1 MSFKSGFV
9 ALIGR
14 PNAGKSTLVNQI
26 MQDKIAIVSNKA
38 QTTRNMIRAILTEED
53 SQIIFIDTP
62 GIHKP
67 QNEMG
72 KQLNRLAFSALE
84 GVDLI
89 YFLVDVTKTFGKGDQ
104 FVLEICK
111 RQNLPIYLILNKI
124 DLLSKK
130 VLIEK
135 LMEYE
140 NLHLFDEII
149 PISAL
154 RNDNIDHLLKI
165 TKDLLPISEALYPKD
180 MITEFPE
187 QFFITEWIREQILQT
202 TSEEIPHSIA
212 VLLDEYKE
220 DKNSI
225 FIQASIVVERDS
237 QKAIIIGKNGQK
249 LKSIGQAAR
258 ENLEKR
264 LKKPIYLDLFVKVEK
279 NWRNSQNKLNAFSLN
294 TTGQKFDE

>member
-1 MSFKSGFV
+1 MSFKCGFV

-14 PNAGKSTLVNQI
+14 PNAGKSTLLNQI
-26 MQDKIAIVSNKA
+26 MHDKIAIVSNKA

-62 GIHKP
+62 GVHKP
-67 QNEMG
+67 RHELG

-89 YFLVDVTKTFGKGDQ
+89 YFLVDVTKPFGKGDE

-135 LMEYE
+135 LIEFE
-140 NLHLFDEII
+140 NMHLFDEII
-149 PISAL
+149 PVSAL
-154 RNDNIDHLLKI
+154 RNDNIDHLIKI
-165 TKDLLPISEALYPKD
+165 TKDLLPLSEALYPKD
-180 MITEFPE
+180 MLTEFPE

-212 VLLDEYKE
+212 VLIDEYKE
-220 DKNSI
+220 DKHSI

-249 LKSIGQAAR
+249 LKTIGQVAR

-264 LKKPIYLDLFVKVEK
+264 LKKPIYLSLFVKVEK
-279 NWRNSQNKLNAFSLN
+279 NWRNLQNKLDAFSLN